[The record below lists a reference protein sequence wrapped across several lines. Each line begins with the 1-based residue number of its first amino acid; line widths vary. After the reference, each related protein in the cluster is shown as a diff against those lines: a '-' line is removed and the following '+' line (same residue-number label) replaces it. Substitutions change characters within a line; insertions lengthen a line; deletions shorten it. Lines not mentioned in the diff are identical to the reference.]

1 MTVRI
6 EDFERHRSLLF
17 SIAYRMLG
25 SVAEAVGYV
34 EGRPTGV
41 VALDL
46 ADRRIRSVRIV
57 VNPEKL
63 RTIPP
68 SPPSGA
74 PEPAEPYRV
83 GGATAGRRAARCRPP
98 RGPAS

>member
-46 ADRRIRSVRIV
+46 AADDTPI
-57 VNPEKL
+57 
-63 RTIPP
+63 
-68 SPPSGA
+68 
-74 PEPAEPYRV
+74 PAE
-83 GGATAGRRAARCRPP
+83 
-98 RGPAS
+98 RGP